1 MSRTMIQKSCG
12 FCTSCGIVGPHD
24 HVLRDFKNKGIITCP
39 RLLNTKCLYC
49 NEKGHTKLYC
59 EKRKRES
66 LYYDGKYCVEKEKE
80 DINQKSKFDT
90 SEIRISLSDIRSKR
104 DRDHD
109 FDKSEFNPKRINRRI
124 DNVSTNFLTSAFGAL
139 EVEEPFKLS
148 ENTIP
153 EEKKKDVP
161 SSSKSW
167 VNIVQHGKNKEIP
180 VHSSSPKTKQQKI
193 QELREKLGHFNQK
206 SGEWFCED
214 DD

>member
-1 MSRTMIQKSCG
+1 MNCG
-12 FCTSCGIVGPHD
+12 FCSSCGITGPHG
-24 HVLRDFKNKGIITCP
+24 HVLRDFKNKSKITCP
-39 RLLNTKCLYC
+39 RLLDTKCLYC

-59 EKRKRES
+59 EKRKTES
-66 LYYDGKYCVEKEKE
+66 IYYQE
-80 DINQKSKFDT
+80 DYKDIVSNQKTKSNKP
-90 SEIRISLSDIRSKR
+90 EIIINVNNIHSKR
-104 DRDHD
+104 SRDY
-109 FDKSEFNPKRINRRI
+109 DKSEFNPKRINRRI

-139 EVEEPFKLS
+139 EVEEPFKPA
-148 ENTIP
+148 EKPIT

-161 SSSKSW
+161 SSSKTW

-180 VHSSSPKTKQQKI
+180 VPSSSHKTKQQKI

>member
-39 RLLNTKCLYC
+39 RLLDTKCLCC

-59 EKRKRES
+59 EKRKTES
-66 LYYDGKYCVEKEKE
+66 IYYQE
-80 DINQKSKFDT
+80 DYKDIVSNQKSKFDT

-104 DRDHD
+104 ERERD
-109 FDKSEFNPKRINRRI
+109 FDKSEFNPKRINRRT

-161 SSSKSW
+161 SSSKTW

-180 VHSSSPKTKQQKI
+180 VPSSCPKTKQQKI
-193 QELREKLGHFNQK
+193 EDLREKLGHFNQK
-206 SGEWFCED
+206 SGEWFCEED
-214 DD
+214 E